1 MPATILSDN
10 GASSGTAGLKTSGSN
25 DGILELQ
32 TTTAGGTATAAITID
47 TAQRSKFPTTI
58 GVGGATPAASG
69 AGITF
74 PATASASSD
83 ANTLD
88 DYEEG
93 TWTPVIGGSS
103 SDPTVGYQSQAG
115 SYRKIGGLVMAQFFV
130 ATSSYS
136 GGSGELQLHGLP
148 FTTSSTS
155 GSSCEFSVR
164 ATGFASNNSLLGT
177 TRENATKAEFYYKS
191 SITGNTA
198 NNQVS
203 DVDGSSTIQGVIIYH
218 V

>member
-58 GVGGATPAASG
+58 GVGGATPATSG
-69 AGITF
+69 SGISF
-74 PATASASSD
+74 PASASASSD

-93 TWTPVIGGSS
+93 TWTPTLPNGGTLSVSSARYVKIGQQVMVSFFVGSVA
-103 SDPTVGYQSQAG
+103 PTNDG
-115 SYRKIGGLVMAQFFV
+115 SEFRIGGLPFANGYASVYNGGCFGYTGDSNLSGWLPLTGASSTYIYFHIATGAGARTNAQYLT
-130 ATSSYS
+130 AAA
-136 GGSGELQLHGLP
+136 GGSD
-148 FTTSSTS
+148 
-155 GSSCEFSVR
+155 EFIITITYFA
-164 ATGFASNNSLLGT
+164 AT
-177 TRENATKAEFYYKS
+177 
-191 SITGNTA
+191 
-198 NNQVS
+198 
-203 DVDGSSTIQGVIIYH
+203 
-218 V
+218 